1 MLAMLDPRGGGE
13 AQTYPVNNPQERQQQ
28 RDDYQHPYR
37 ALLPVRD
44 LVGRIQDDTP
54 PDVEDL
60 AGGVHGGQDDGAQGI
75 VAAALQDDVG
85 PAEQQRVDDI
95 RGAGA
100 VEGEHGGRER
110 DLGND
115 EDHGRGQLQRA
126 CQDAHRHS
134 APRGVNVHGR
144 HEVGHDTDGLDA
156 EGVRVD
162 LCLGEEA
169 GCFGLVL

>member
-1 MLAMLDPRGGGE
+1 M
-13 AQTYPVNNPQERQQQ
+13 NNPQERQQQ
-28 RDDYQHPYR
+28 RDDDEHPNR

-44 LVGRIQDDTP
+44 LVGGIQDDAP

-60 AGGVHGGQDDGAQGI
+60 AGGVHGGQDDGAQGV

-85 PAEQQRVDDI
+85 PAEEQRVDYV

-110 DLGND
+110 HLGDD

-126 CQDAHRHS
+126 RQDAHRHP

-144 HEVGHDTDGLDA
+144 HEVGHDADGLDA
-156 EGVRVD
+156 QRVRVD

-169 GCFGLVL
+169 GRFGLVL